1 MSYAKEQ
8 ILNVK
13 PDPGTVAH
21 RYISRNLCMM
31 IFTIDLTT
39 VHSYYDLHEHLKK
52 VFSFPEWYGRNM
64 DALWD
69 LLHCSFDEP
78 TTIEVKGIDSVRKD
92 LKDVVGRFQLVVSDL
107 RDEDGITIS
116 YL

>member
-1 MSYAKEQ
+1 M
-8 ILNVK
+8 
-13 PDPGTVAH
+13 T
-21 RYISRNLCMM
+21 

-39 VHSYYDLHEHLKK
+39 VHSYYGLHEHLKE
-52 VFSFPEWYGRNM
+52 VFSFPDWYGRNM

-78 TTIEVKGIDSVRKD
+78 TVIEVKGIDSVRKD
-92 LKDVVGRFQLVVSDL
+92 LKDVVGRLRLVLEDL
-107 RDEDGITIS
+107 NKEDGVTIH

>member
-1 MSYAKEQ
+1 
-8 ILNVK
+8 
-13 PDPGTVAH
+13 
-21 RYISRNLCMM
+21 MM

-39 VHSYYDLHEHLKK
+39 VHSYYGLHEHLKE
-52 VFSFPEWYGRNM
+52 VFSLPDWYGRNM

-69 LLHCSFDEP
+69 MLHCAFDEP

-92 LKDVVGRFQLVVSDL
+92 LKDVVGRLQLVL
-107 RDEDGITIS
+107 AELNEKDGVIID

>member
-1 MSYAKEQ
+1 
-8 ILNVK
+8 
-13 PDPGTVAH
+13 
-21 RYISRNLCMM
+21 MM
-31 IFTIDLTT
+31 TFTIDLTT
-39 VHSYYDLHEHLKK
+39 VHSYYGLHEHLKE
-52 VFSFPEWYGRNM
+52 VFSFPDWYGRNM

-92 LKDVVGRFQLVVSDL
+92 LKDVVGRLQLVLTDL
-107 RDEDGITIS
+107 RDEDGVTIS